1 MQTKP
6 ILLSKLMPPTP
17 SATYMRRAS
26 FIKKMKMADRVKL
39 TLLHSGAG
47 YGKSSG
53 LSAYFHDTNAAYS
66 WYTVTDEDDDVLPFI
81 TYLTQSIRRAVPEFG
96 LSLSEWD
103 EPSLHPKDM
112 DLERWLALFMNELCE
127 IDTSLF
133 IVIDDFHH
141 VDHVFLVNYLVEKMI
156 GSLPPNVHLIV
167 ATRNRP
173 RWASLV
179 KLKVTGQLCE
189 LTEED
194 FLFSEEEVAVFY
206 EDYFDQSLT
215 EAEAASVIRLTEGWA
230 IAVNLLALHLTGG
243 ESHLPTAMKPAL
255 HELFAYLSE
264 EVFNRMGEEE
274 KDWLL
279 AFSIFP
285 TFSLE
290 LVSEFYGNEA
300 ANTLQQLA
308 ERHVFIQSLGEGTYR
323 YHALFQQ
330 FLERKWQ
337 AVDPEQFYSTQKQ
350 ATKFYIRQSNP
361 IQAISHAVKSGNP
374 SFIGEIIVD
383 NGASLIKAG
392 QFEWLLDIL
401 KGLPPD
407 ILETFYPLHYFE
419 GEAHRYR
426 AFYEKARVAYS
437 ACIKAAERCG
447 DDYYAGRAHAGI
459 ANIYLDTIQPGL
471 ADPYLMN
478 AILFAEKSDKT
489 SELEM
494 ELLKRQF
501 AENLVNLGKAADA
514 EKWVE
519 QEIHDESILRE
530 GNLDAR
536 IALRTGRLRE
546 AQAILAQRIN
556 DLTLPDSHRET
567 DILLSLIYSMTG
579 ENELAL
585 ESAARGIQLGK
596 AEKSG
601 FIEAV
606 GLIRMGH
613 AITITDPGDI
623 AIAKDHYLRAIE
635 RMDELNVSRGNA
647 EPYMGLSI
655 VAARQGEFAEAIRYG
670 EAGLRETERVNDGWL
685 SALIHIGLAIVRFYA
700 NDEPETERHLNRAG
714 RLFRECGDFYGEMVT
729 AFWAM
734 NLYDRTENDDRFS
747 EHAERFF
754 TLCTEYNYS
763 FFLTSETIFGPFDRQ
778 SIHPL
783 VLKAMRFHKEH
794 AGIHHAIHLLGLEDT
809 LSHPG
814 YKIDVQLLG
823 PFMIHL
829 GLEEVADRK
838 WQRDKSKEIF
848 IYLLLN
854 KNRYVPKEEIMQA
867 LWEDADDKSADRDF
881 KVALNALLKVI
892 EPNRS
897 ARENPF
903 FILRKQTMYRLNPK
917 ADISTDLDQ
926 FKQYVEMG
934 LSEKEADKAVAHLL
948 KASALYKGKL
958 FEEKL
963 TVEWIAQERERI
975 EQLYIQALER
985 LAQSYTRLQAYGKT
999 IEWAEKL
1006 LRIDQTWEEAY
1017 RLLMYAHYQLQ
1028 NRPQSIK
1035 WYRKC
1040 QSVLLEEL
1048 SIEPMETTEQM
1059 YKMIMNEL

>member
-26 FIKKMKMADRVKL
+26 FVKKMKMADRVNL

-53 LSAYFHDTNAAYS
+53 LSAYFHDAKTPFS

-81 TYLTQSIRRAVPEFG
+81 TYLTQSIRRVVPGFG
-96 LSLSEWD
+96 ASLSEWD
-103 EPSLHPKDM
+103 HPKEM
-112 DLERWLALFMNELCE
+112 ELTRWLALFMNELCK
-127 IDTSLF
+127 IDTPLF

-141 VDHVFLVNYLVEKMI
+141 VDHVFLVNYLIEKMV
-156 GSLPPNVHLIV
+156 GSMPPNVHLII

-173 RWASLV
+173 RWAILV
-179 KLKVTGQLCE
+179 KLKLTGQLCE

-194 FLFSEEEVAVFY
+194 FLFSEEEVSVFY
-206 EDYFDQSLT
+206 EDYFEQKLT
-215 EAEAASVIRLTEGWA
+215 EVEAASVIRLTEGWA
-230 IAVNLLALHLTGG
+230 IAVNLLALHLVEG
-243 ESHLPTAMKPAL
+243 ETHLPTAMKPAL
-255 HELFAYLSE
+255 HDLFAYLSE
-264 EVFNRMGEEE
+264 EVFNRMSEVE
-274 KDWLL
+274 KEWLL
-279 AFSIFP
+279 AYSIFP
-285 TFSLE
+285 TYSIDI
-290 LVSEFYGNEA
+290 VCEFYGNEA
-300 ANTLQQLA
+300 AITLRQLA

-337 AVDPEQFYSTQKQ
+337 AVNPGQFYATQKR
-350 ATKFYIRQSNP
+350 AAEFYLRQSNP
-361 IQAISHAVKSGNP
+361 IQAISHAVKSGDA
-374 SFIGEIIVD
+374 SFIGQIIVD
-383 NGASLIKAG
+383 NGAAIIKAG
-392 QFEWLLDIL
+392 QFEWLLEII
-401 KGLPPD
+401 KGLSPD
-407 ILETFYPLHYFE
+407 VFAQFYPLSFFE

-437 ACIKAAERCG
+437 ACIAAAEKQG
-447 DDYYAGRAHAGI
+447 DDYFAGRAHAGI

-478 AILFAEKSDKT
+478 AILFAEKSDRT

-514 EKWVE
+514 AKWVE
-519 QEIHDESILRE
+519 QEIHDKSVLQE

-536 IALRTGRLRE
+536 IALRTGRLQE
-546 AQAILAQRIN
+546 AKAYLSERV
-556 DLTLPDSHRET
+556 DSLTLPDAHRET

-585 ESAARGIQLGK
+585 ESASRGIQLGRK
-596 AEKSG
+596 EKSG

-613 AITITDPGDI
+613 AKIIADPGNV
-623 AIAKDHYLRAIE
+623 AIAKDHYIRAIE

-670 EAGLRETERVNDGWL
+670 EAGLRETEKVNDGWL
-685 SALIHIGLAIVRFYA
+685 SALIHIGLSIVHFYA
-700 NDEPETERHLNRAG
+700 HNEEDMAQHLSEAE
-714 RLFRECGDFYGEMVT
+714 RLFRECGDLYGEMVT
-729 AFWAM
+729 AFWSM
-734 NLYDRTENDDRFS
+734 NLCDRMKDDGRFL
-747 EHAERFF
+747 EHAEQFF
-754 TLCTEYNYS
+754 KLCRNYP
-763 FFLTSETIFGPFDRQ
+763 FFLVTDTIFSPLDRQ

-783 VLKAMRFHKEH
+783 VLKAARLNKEN
-794 AGIHHAIHLLGLEDT
+794 IDIQHAIHLLGLEDAV
-809 LSHPG
+809 SHPG
-814 YKIDVQLLG
+814 YRIEVQLLG
-823 PFMIHL
+823 PFALHL

-867 LWEDADDKSADRDF
+867 LWGDADDKSADRDF

-892 EPNRS
+892 EPNRN

-917 ADISTDLDQ
+917 ADIRTDLER
-926 FKQYVEMG
+926 FKRLVETG
-934 LSEKEADKAVAHLL
+934 LSEKTAEKAVDQLL
-948 KASALYKGKL
+948 KAEELYKGKL

-963 TVEWIAQERERI
+963 SVDWIAQERERV

-985 LAQSYTRLQAYGKT
+985 LAQSYTRLQDYGKT
-999 IEWAEKL
+999 IELAEKL
-1006 LRIDQTWEEAY
+1006 LRIDRTWEEAY

-1040 QSVLLEEL
+1040 QAVLQEEL
-1048 SIEPMETTEQM
+1048 AIEPMETTEQM
-1059 YKMIMNEL
+1059 YKMIMNEI

>member
-26 FIKKMKMADRVKL
+26 FVKKMKQADRVKL

-53 LSAYFHDTNAAYS
+53 LAAYFHDTQSTYS
-66 WYTVTDEDDDVLPFI
+66 WYSVTDEDDDVLPFI
-81 TYLTQSIRRAVPEFG
+81 TYLTQSIRRVLPGFG
-96 LSLSEWD
+96 STLSEWD
-103 EPSLHPKDM
+103 EPTLHPKEM
-112 DLERWLALFMNELCE
+112 DLERWLALFLNELWQVE
-127 IDTSLF
+127 GPLF

-156 GSLPPNVHLIV
+156 GSLPPQIHLIV

-194 FLFSEEEVAVFY
+194 FLFSDEEVAVFY
-206 EDYFDQSLT
+206 EDYFDQTLT
-215 EAEAASVIRLTEGWA
+215 EEEAASVIRLTEGWA
-230 IAVNLLALHLTGG
+230 IAVNLLALHLAGG
-243 ESHLPTAMKPAL
+243 ETHLPTAMKPAL

-264 EVFNRMGEEE
+264 EVFNRMSYGEQER
-274 KDWLL
+274 LL

-285 TFSLE
+285 TFSVE
-290 LVSEFYGNEA
+290 HVREFYGNEMA
-300 ANTLQQLA
+300 KALQQFA

-337 AVDPEQFYSTQKQ
+337 SIDPEQFYKTQKR
-350 ATKFYIRQSNP
+350 ATEFYLRQSNP
-361 IQAISHAVKSGNP
+361 IQAISHALKSGDSN
-374 SFIGEIIVD
+374 FIGQIIVS

-401 KGLPPD
+401 KGLSPD
-407 ILETFYPLHYFE
+407 VLERYYPLYYFE

-437 ACIKAAERCG
+437 ACLKAAEFHG

-459 ANIYLDTIQPGL
+459 AHIYLDTIQPGL

-478 AILFAEKSDKT
+478 AIVLAEKSEKT

-501 AENLVNLGKAADA
+501 AENLVNLGKASDA
-514 EKWVE
+514 AKWV
-519 QEIHDESILRE
+519 QKEINDHSILRE

-546 AQAILAQRIN
+546 AQAILNEREN
-556 DLTLPDSHRET
+556 DSTLPDSHRET
-567 DILLSLIYSMTG
+567 DILLSLIYSLIG
-579 ENELAL
+579 EVELAL
-585 ESAARGIQLGK
+585 DSAARGIELGRE
-596 AEKSG
+596 EKSG

-606 GLIRMGH
+606 GMIRMGH
-613 AITITDPGDI
+613 AKILSDPGNVL
-623 AIAKDHYLRAIE
+623 IAKEHYVQAIK
-635 RMDELNVSRGNA
+635 RMDELNVSRGSA

-655 VAARQGEFAEAIRYG
+655 VAARLGEFAEAIQYG

-685 SALIHIGLAIVRFYA
+685 SALIHIGLAIVHFYA
-700 NDEPETERHLNRAG
+700 SNETEMEYHLKEAE
-714 RLFRECGDFYGEMVT
+714 RLFGECGDLYGEMIT
-729 AFWAM
+729 AFWSM
-734 NLYDRTENDDRFS
+734 KLYDLTNDDEQFS
-747 EHAERFF
+747 LHAERFF
-754 TLCTEYNYS
+754 TLCAEQNYL
-763 FFLTSETIFGPFDRQ
+763 FFLTADTIFAPFDMQ

-783 VLKAMRFHKEH
+783 VLKASRFHTEH
-794 AGIHHAIHLLGLEDT
+794 AGIQQAIQILGVEDAT
-809 LSHPG
+809 SHPG

-823 PFMIHL
+823 PFMIQL
-829 GLEEVADRK
+829 GLDEVDDRK
-838 WQRDKSKEIF
+838 WQRDKSKELF

-867 LWEDADDKSADRDF
+867 LWADADDKSADRDF

-892 EPNRS
+892 EPNRN

-917 ADISTDLDQ
+917 ADIRTDLER
-926 FKQYVEMG
+926 FKQYVEAG
-934 LSEKEADKAVAHLL
+934 LSEKVADIAVDQLL
-948 KASALYKGKL
+948 KAAAFYKGKL

-963 TVEWIAQERERI
+963 SIDWITQERERF
-975 EQLYIQALER
+975 EQLYIQTLER
-985 LAQSYTRLQAYGKT
+985 LAQSYTRLQDYNKT

-1017 RLLMYAHYQLQ
+1017 RLLMFAHYQLQ

-1040 QSVLLEEL
+1040 QTVLEEEL
-1048 SIEPMETTEQM
+1048 GIEPMETTEQM

>member
-26 FIKKMKMADRVKL
+26 FIKKMKMVDRVKL

-53 LSAYFHDTNAAYS
+53 LSAYFHDTKAVYS
-66 WYTVTDEDDDVLPFI
+66 WYSVTGEDDDVYPFI
-81 TYLTQSIRRAVPEFG
+81 TYLTQSIRRVVPEFG
-96 LSLSEWD
+96 ASLSEWD
-103 EPSLHPKDM
+103 RPNLHPKEL
-112 DLERWLALFMNELCE
+112 DLERWLALFINELCE
-127 IDTSLF
+127 IDPPLF

-156 GSLPPNVHLIV
+156 DSLPPNTRIIV

-206 EDYFDQSLT
+206 EDYFDQTLT
-215 EAEAASVIRLTEGWA
+215 DAEAASVIRLTEGWA
-230 IAVNLLALHLTGG
+230 IAVNLLALHLAGG
-243 ESHLPTAMKPAL
+243 ETHLPTAMKPAL
-255 HELFAYLSE
+255 HDLFAYLSE

-274 KDWLL
+274 KEWLL

-290 LVSEFYGNEA
+290 IVESFYGNEA
-300 ANTLQQLA
+300 ASTLRKLA

-337 AVDPEQFYSTQKQ
+337 AVNSDQFYSTQKQ
-350 ATKFYIRQSNP
+350 AAEFYLRQSNP
-361 IQAISHAVKSGNP
+361 IQAISHAVKSGDA
-374 SFIGEIIVD
+374 SFIGQIIVD
-383 NGASLIKAG
+383 NGVALIKAG
-392 QFEWLLDIL
+392 QFEWLLEIIKSL
-401 KGLPPD
+401 SPD
-407 ILETFYPLHYFE
+407 VFAQFYPLYFFE

-437 ACIKAAERCG
+437 ACIEAAEKRG
-447 DDYYAGRAHAGI
+447 DDYFAGRAHAGI

-478 AILFAEKSDKT
+478 AILFAEKSDRT
-489 SELEM
+489 SVLEM

-501 AENLVNLGKAADA
+501 AENLVNLGKASDA
-514 EKWVE
+514 AKWVE
-519 QEIHDESILRE
+519 QEIHDKSILRE

-536 IALRTGRLRE
+536 IALRTGKLRE
-546 AQAILAQRIN
+546 AQAYLSERV
-556 DLTLPDSHRET
+556 DSLTLPDAYRET

-579 ENELAL
+579 ENGLAL
-585 ESAARGIQLGK
+585 ESAARGIQLGRK
-596 AEKSG
+596 EKSG

-613 AITITDPGDI
+613 AKIIADRGDV
-623 AIAKDHYLRAIE
+623 AIAKDHYIRAIE

-655 VAARQGEFAEAIRYG
+655 VAARQGDFAEAIRYG

-685 SALIHIGLAIVRFYA
+685 SALIHIGLAIVHFYA
-700 NDEPETERHLNRAG
+700 NNETDMEQHLNEAG
-714 RLFRECGDFYGEMVT
+714 RLFGECGDLYGEMVT
-729 AFWAM
+729 AFWSM
-734 NLYDRTENDDRFS
+734 NLYDRTKADRHYS
-747 EHAERFF
+747 QHAERFF
-754 TLCTEYNYS
+754 TLCRDYL
-763 FFLTSETIFGPFDRQ
+763 FFLTNDTIFGPFDRQ

-783 VLKAMRFHKEH
+783 VLKAARIHKEN
-794 AGIHHAIHLLGLEDT
+794 GDIQHAIHLLGLEDT
-809 LSHPG
+809 VSHPG
-814 YKIDVQLLG
+814 YKMEVQLLG
-823 PFMIHL
+823 PFAIHL

-903 FILRKQTMYRLNPK
+903 FILRKQTMYRLNPR
-917 ADISTDLDQ
+917 ADIRTDLER
-926 FKQYVEMG
+926 FKRHVETG
-934 LSEKEADKAVAHLL
+934 LSEKTAEKAVDHLL
-948 KASALYKGKL
+948 KAAALYRGKL

-963 TVEWIAQERERI
+963 SVDWIAQERERV

-985 LAQSYTRLQAYGKT
+985 LAQSYTRLQDYGKT

-1040 QSVLLEEL
+1040 KSVLQEEL

>member
-26 FIKKMKMADRVKL
+26 FVKKMKMADRVKL
-39 TLLHSGAG
+39 TMLHSGAG

-53 LSAYFHDTNAAYS
+53 LSAYFHDTNSTYS
-66 WYTVTDEDDDVLPFI
+66 WYSVTDEDDDVLPFI
-81 TYLTQSIRRAVPEFG
+81 TYLTQSIRRVVPGFG
-96 LSLSEWD
+96 ASLSEW
-103 EPSLHPKDM
+103 EHPKEM

-127 IDTSLF
+127 IDTPLF

-141 VDHVFLVNYLVEKMI
+141 VDHVFLVNYLIEKMI
-156 GSLPPNVHLIV
+156 GSLPPNIHLIV

-206 EDYFDQSLT
+206 EDYFEQTLS
-215 EAEAASVIRLTEGWA
+215 EEEAASVIRLTEGWA
-230 IAVNLLALHLTGG
+230 IAVNLLALHLAGG
-243 ESHLPTAMKPAL
+243 ETHLPTAMKPAL
-255 HELFAYLSE
+255 HDLFAYLSE
-264 EVFNRMGEEE
+264 EVFNRMSDDE

-279 AFSIFP
+279 AYSIFP
-285 TFSLE
+285 TFSVE
-290 LVSEFYGNEA
+290 LVGAFYGNEA
-300 ANTLQQLA
+300 ASTLQQLA

-337 AVDPEQFYSTQKQ
+337 AIDSGRFQLIQKQ
-350 ATKFYIRQSNP
+350 ATDYYIRQKNP
-361 IQAISHAVKSGNP
+361 IQAISHAVKSGDA
-374 SFIGEIIVD
+374 SFIGQIIVD
-383 NGASLIKAG
+383 HGASLIKAG
-392 QFEWLLDIL
+392 QFEWLLEII
-401 KGLPPD
+401 KGLSPD
-407 ILETFYPLHYFE
+407 MLAQFYPLHFFE

-437 ACIKAAERCG
+437 ACIEAAEKQG

-478 AILFAEKSDKT
+478 AILFAEKSDRT

-501 AENLVNLGKAADA
+501 AENLVNLGKASDA
-514 EKWVE
+514 AKWVE
-519 QEIHDESILRE
+519 QEIHDKSILRE

-536 IALRTGRLRE
+536 IALRTGKLGE
-546 AQAILAQRIN
+546 AQAILSERV
-556 DLTLPDSHRET
+556 DSLTLPDSHRET
-567 DILLSLIYSMTG
+567 DILLSLIYSMIG

-585 ESAARGIQLGK
+585 ESAARGIQLGRT
-596 AEKSG
+596 EKSG

-613 AITITDPGDI
+613 AKIIADPGDV
-623 AIAKDHYLRAIE
+623 AIAKEHYIQAIE

-655 VAARQGEFAEAIRYG
+655 VAARQGEFAEAVRYG
-670 EAGLRETERVNDGWL
+670 ESGLRETERVNDGWL
-685 SALIHIGLAIVRFYA
+685 SALIHIGLAIVHFYA
-700 NDEPETERHLNRAG
+700 AHEVDMEHHLNEAG
-714 RLFRECGDFYGEMVT
+714 RLFRECGDLYGEMV
-729 AFWAM
+729 AALWSM
-734 NLYDRTENDDRFS
+734 NLVDRTKDDERFS

-754 TLCTEYNYS
+754 TLCKDYP
-763 FFLTSETIFGPFDRQ
+763 FFLTADTVFGPFDRQ

-783 VLKAMRFHKEH
+783 VLKARRIVPDHS
-794 AGIHHAIHLLGLEDT
+794 GIQQAIQLLGLEDT
-809 LSHPG
+809 DSHPG
-814 YKIDVQLLG
+814 YKIEVQLLG
-823 PFMIHL
+823 PFMIRL
-829 GLEEVADRK
+829 GLEKVADRK

-848 IYLLLN
+848 LYLLLN

-917 ADISTDLDQ
+917 ADIRTDIERFKMHVETGLAEKTAEKAIDQ
-926 FKQYVEMG
+926 
-934 LSEKEADKAVAHLL
+934 LL
-948 KASALYKGKL
+948 KATELYKGKL

-963 TVEWIAQERERI
+963 SVEWIAQERERV
-975 EQLYIQALER
+975 EHLYIQAIER
-985 LAQSYTRLQAYGKT
+985 LAQSYTRLQDYSKT

-1040 QSVLLEEL
+1040 QSVLQEEL
-1048 SIEPMETTEQM
+1048 AIEPMETTEQM

>member
-17 SATYMRRAS
+17 SSTYMRRAS
-26 FIKKMKMADRVKL
+26 FIKKMKLADRVKL

-53 LSAYFHDTNAAYS
+53 LSAYFQDTNATYS
-66 WYTVTDEDDDVLPFI
+66 WYSVTDEDDDVLPFI
-81 TYLTQSIRRAVPEFG
+81 TYLTQSIRRVVPEFG
-96 LSLSEWD
+96 ASLSEWE
-103 EPSLHPKDM
+103 EPTLQPKEM

-156 GSLPPNVHLIV
+156 GSLPPNIHLIV

-173 RWASLV
+173 RWASIV

-206 EDYFDQSLT
+206 EDYFDQTLT
-215 EAEAASVIRLTEGWA
+215 EEEAASVIRLTEGWA
-230 IAVNLLALHLTGG
+230 IAVNLLALHLAGG
-243 ESHLPTAMKPAL
+243 EPHLPTAMKPAL

-264 EVFNRMGEEE
+264 EVFNRMSEEE

-285 TFSLE
+285 TFSLQ

-300 ANTLQQLA
+300 SSILKQLA
-308 ERHVFIQSLGEGTYR
+308 ERHVFIQLLEEGTFR

-337 AVDPEQFYSTQKQ
+337 TLDSDQYYISQKQ
-350 ATKFYIRQSNP
+350 AAEFYLRQSNP
-361 IQAISHAVKSGNP
+361 VQAISHAVKSGDP
-374 SFIGEIIVD
+374 SFIGQIIVD

-392 QFEWLLDIL
+392 QFEWLLDIIKSL
-401 KGLPPD
+401 SPD
-407 ILETFYPLHYFE
+407 MLERFYPLYYFE

-437 ACIKAAERCG
+437 SCIKAAEEKG
-447 DDYYAGRAHAGI
+447 DDYYAGRAHAGV

-478 AILFAEKSDKT
+478 AILFAEKSERT

-514 EKWVE
+514 AKWVE
-519 QEIHDESILRE
+519 QEIHDGTILRE

-536 IALRTGRLRE
+536 IALRTGKLRD
-546 AQAILAQRIN
+546 AQSILGERIDN
-556 DLTLPDSHRET
+556 STLPDSHRET

-596 AEKSG
+596 VEKSG

-613 AITITDPGDI
+613 AKFIADSSNV
-623 AIAKDHYLRAIE
+623 AIAKEHYLHAIE

-670 EAGLRETERVNDGWL
+670 EAGLRETEKVNDSWL
-685 SALIHIGLAIVRFYA
+685 SALIHIGLAIVHFYA
-700 NDEPETERHLNRAG
+700 GKDKDTEHHLQEAD
-714 RLFRECGDFYGEMVT
+714 RLFQTCGDVYGEMVT
-729 AFWAM
+729 AFWSM
-734 NLYDRTENDDRFS
+734 NLYDRVGNEEERFS
-747 EHAERFF
+747 NATERFF
-754 TLCTEYNYS
+754 TLCMDYS
-763 FFLTSETIFGPFDRQ
+763 FFLTTDTIFGPFDRQ

-783 VLKAMRFHKEH
+783 LLNARRLHPEQP
-794 AGIHHAIHLLGLEDT
+794 GIQHAIHLLQLEDT
-809 LSHPG
+809 FSHPG
-814 YKIDVQLLG
+814 YKIDVHSLG
-823 PFMIHL
+823 PFTIYL
-829 GLEEVADRK
+829 GLDEVDDRK

-848 IYLLLN
+848 LYLLLN
-854 KNRYVPKEEIMQA
+854 KSRFVPKEEIMQA
-867 LWEDADDKSADRDF
+867 LWGDADDKSADRDF

-892 EPNRS
+892 EPNRG

-903 FILRKQTMYRLNPK
+903 FIHRKQTMYRLNPK
-917 ADISTDLDQ
+917 ADIRTDLER
-926 FKQYVEMG
+926 FKKYVETG
-934 LSEKEADKAVAHLL
+934 LSEKTAEKAVELLL
-948 KASALYKGKL
+948 KATASYKGKL

-963 TVEWIAQERERI
+963 SVEWIAQERERV

-985 LAQSYTRLQAYGKT
+985 LAQSYTRLQNYGKT

-1006 LRIDQTWEEAY
+1006 LRIDRAWEEAY

-1040 QSVLLEEL
+1040 QSVLQDEL
-1048 SIEPMETTEQM
+1048 AIEPMETTEQM
-1059 YKMIMNEL
+1059 HKMIINEL

>member
-6 ILLSKLMPPTP
+6 ILLSRLMPPTP

-26 FIKKMKMADRVKL
+26 FIKKMKLVDRVKL

-53 LSAYFHDTNAAYS
+53 LSAYFHDTNATYS
-66 WYTVTDEDDDVLPFI
+66 WYSVTDEDDDVLPFI
-81 TYLTQSIRRAVPEFG
+81 TYLTQSIRRVVPEFG
-96 LSLSEWD
+96 ASLSELE
-103 EPSLHPKDM
+103 EPTLHPKEM

-127 IDTSLF
+127 IDISLF

-156 GSLPPNVHLIV
+156 GSLPPNIHLIV

-179 KLKVTGQLCE
+179 KLKVVGQLNE
-189 LTEED
+189 LMEED

-206 EDYFDQSLT
+206 EDYFEQTLT
-215 EAEAASVIRLTEGWA
+215 EAEATSVIRLTEGWA
-230 IAVNLLALHLTGG
+230 IAVNLLALHLAGG
-243 ESHLPTAMKPAL
+243 ETHLPTAMKPAL

-264 EVFNRMGEEE
+264 EVFNRMSEEE

-279 AFSIFP
+279 AFSVFP
-285 TFSLE
+285 TFSLQ

-300 ANTLQQLA
+300 ASILQQLA
-308 ERHVFIQSLGEGTYR
+308 ERHVFIQTLGEGTYR

-337 AVDPEQFYSTQKQ
+337 TVDPDQFYTTQKQ
-350 ATKFYIRQSNP
+350 VAEFYLRQSNP
-361 IQAISHAVKSGNP
+361 ILAISHAAKSGDP
-374 SFIGEIIVD
+374 SFIGQVIVD

-392 QFEWLLDIL
+392 QFEWLLDIIKSL
-401 KGLPPD
+401 SPD
-407 ILETFYPLHYFE
+407 MLVRFYPLYYFE

-437 ACIKAAERCG
+437 SCIKAAEEKG

-459 ANIYLDTIQPGL
+459 ANIYLDTIQPGF

-478 AILFAEKSDKT
+478 AILFAEKSERT

-514 EKWVE
+514 AKWVE
-519 QEIHDESILRE
+519 QEIHDGAILRE

-536 IALRTGRLRE
+536 IALRTGQLHD
-546 AQAILAQRIN
+546 AQSILVERI
-556 DLTLPDSHRET
+556 DDSTLPDSHRET

-613 AITITDPGDI
+613 ARTIADSGNVT
-623 AIAKDHYLRAIE
+623 IAKEHYIRAIE

-670 EAGLRETERVNDGWL
+670 EAGLRETEKVNDGWL
-685 SALIHIGLAIVRFYA
+685 SALIHIGLAIVHFYA
-700 NDEPETERHLNRAG
+700 GKDSDTEHNLQEAD
-714 RLFRECGDFYGEMVT
+714 RLFQACGDVYGEMVT
-729 AFWAM
+729 AFWTM
-734 NLYDRTENDDRFS
+734 NLYDRTDNEGGFS
-747 EHAERFF
+747 DQAKRFF
-754 TLCTEYNYS
+754 TLCTDYS
-763 FFLTSETIFGPFDRQ
+763 FFLTTDTIFGPFDRQ

-783 VLKAMRFHKEH
+783 LLKARRLHPEQP
-794 AGIHHAIHLLGLEDT
+794 GIQHAIHHLQLEDAV
-809 LSHPG
+809 SHPG
-814 YKIDVQLLG
+814 YKIGIHLLG
-823 PFMIHL
+823 LFTIYL
-829 GLEEVADRK
+829 GLDEVDDRK

-848 IYLLLN
+848 LYLLLN
-854 KNRYVPKEEIMQA
+854 KNRFVPKEEIMQA
-867 LWEDADDKSADRDF
+867 LWENADDKSADRDF

-917 ADISTDLDQ
+917 ADIQVDLER
-926 FKQYVEMG
+926 FKKYVETG
-934 LSEKEADKAVAHLL
+934 LSEKTAGKAVDQLL
-948 KASALYKGKL
+948 KATALYKGKL

-963 TVEWIAQERERI
+963 SVEWIAQERERI

-985 LAQSYTRLQAYGKT
+985 LAQSYTRLQDYGKT

-1040 QSVLLEEL
+1040 QSVLQKEL
-1048 SIEPMETTEQM
+1048 YIEPMETTEQM

>member
-53 LSAYFHDTNAAYS
+53 LSAYFHDTKATYS
-66 WYTVTDEDDDVLPFI
+66 WYSVTDEDDDVLPFI
-81 TYLTQSIRRAVPEFG
+81 TYLTQSIRRVVPEFG
-96 LSLSEWD
+96 SSLSEWE
-103 EPSLHPKDM
+103 EPTLHPKEM

-156 GSLPPNVHLIV
+156 GSLPPNIHLIV

-179 KLKVTGQLCE
+179 KLKVTGQLNE
-189 LTEED
+189 LMEED

-206 EDYFDQSLT
+206 EDYFEQTLT

-230 IAVNLLALHLTGG
+230 IAVNLLALHLAGG
-243 ESHLPTAMKPAL
+243 ETHLPTAMKPAL

-264 EVFNRMGEEE
+264 EVFNRMSEEE
-274 KDWLL
+274 KNWLL

-285 TFSLE
+285 TFSLQ
-290 LVSEFYGNEA
+290 LVGTFYGNEA
-300 ANTLQQLA
+300 ASILEQLA
-308 ERHVFIQSLGEGTYR
+308 ELHVFIQTLGKGTYR

-337 AVDPEQFYSTQKQ
+337 TADPDRFHSIQKKAAEFYVRL
-350 ATKFYIRQSNP
+350 ANP
-361 IQAISHAVKSGNP
+361 IQAISHAVKSGD
-374 SFIGEIIVD
+374 SEFIGQIIVD

-392 QFEWLLDIL
+392 QFEWLLDIVKSL
-401 KGLPPD
+401 SPD
-407 ILETFYPLHYFE
+407 VLERFYPLYYLE

-437 ACIKAAERCG
+437 ACIVAAEKQC
-447 DDYYAGRAHAGI
+447 DDYYAGRAYAGI

-478 AILFAEKSDKT
+478 AILFAEKSERT

-514 EKWVE
+514 AKWVE
-519 QEIHDESILRE
+519 QEIHDKSILRE

-536 IALRTGRLRE
+536 IALRTGQLLE
-546 AQAILAQRIN
+546 AQAILTERI
-556 DLTLPDSHRET
+556 DDSTLPDAHRET

-579 ENELAL
+579 QNELAL
-585 ESAARGIQLGK
+585 ESAARGIELGK

-613 AITITDPGDI
+613 ARTIADSGDA
-623 AIAKDHYLRAIE
+623 AIAKEHYIRAIE

-655 VAARQGEFAEAIRYG
+655 VAARQGEYAEAIRYG
-670 EAGLRETERVNDGWL
+670 EAGLRETEKVNDGWL
-685 SALIHIGLAIVRFYA
+685 SALIHIGLAIVHYYA
-700 NDEPETERHLNRAG
+700 GKDSDTERHLSEAD
-714 RLFRECGDFYGEMVT
+714 RLFQTCGDVYGEMVT
-729 AFWAM
+729 AFWSM
-734 NLYDRTENDDRFS
+734 NLYDRTGNEARFS
-747 EHAERFF
+747 EHTERFF
-754 TLCTEYNYS
+754 TLCTDYS
-763 FFLTSETIFGPFDRQ
+763 FFLTADTVFGPFDRQ

-783 VLKAMRFHKEH
+783 VLKATRFHKEH
-794 AGIHHAIHLLGLEDT
+794 TGIQHAIHLLGLEET
-809 LSHPG
+809 ASHPG

-823 PFMIHL
+823 PFMIQL
-829 GLEEVADRK
+829 GLEEVDDRK

-848 IYLLLN
+848 LYLLLN
-854 KNRYVPKEEIMQA
+854 KNRFVPKEEIMQA

-917 ADISTDLDQ
+917 ADIRTDLER
-926 FKQYVEMG
+926 FKQYVETG
-934 LSEKEADKAVAHLL
+934 LSEKTAEKAVDQLL
-948 KASALYKGKL
+948 KVTALYKGKL

-963 TVEWIAQERERI
+963 SVEWIAQERERV

-985 LAQSYTRLQAYGKT
+985 LAQSYTRLQNYGKT

-1040 QSVLLEEL
+1040 QSVLQDEL
-1048 SIEPMETTEQM
+1048 AIEPMETTEQM